1 MELPGRGTAAASPE
15 DLPDAMTNSHSSASP
30 TGTQAVDRAARLLT
44 DIVDA
49 PEALT
54 FSELAAASGL
64 AKSTTSRLLFALE
77 RHGLVRREA
86 SNGYLPGAV
95 FIRYAWKKGR
105 ESDLAEM
112 AQPFLERLGEVTRET
127 INLGVAS
134 AGFVEQIAQVDSP
147 YVLGAT
153 NWVGRAVPLHCSAQ
167 GKVLLAHGVAALRPG
182 RLERLTENT
191 ITSRAA
197 LAAQLDEVRRRGFAV
212 TAEELEPGLLA
223 ISSPVYSDGGA
234 AIAALSVSGPVTR
247 LSSQRL
253 GESVAAC
260 IRESNALSHLLG
272 YRPRREGAA

>member
-1 MELPGRGTAAASPE
+1 
-15 DLPDAMTNSHSSASP
+15 MTNSNSSASP

-86 SNGYLPGAV
+86 SSGYLPGAV
-95 FIRYAWKKGR
+95 FVRYAWKKGR
-105 ESDLAEM
+105 ESDLVDM
-112 AQPFLERLGEVTRET
+112 AQPFLQRLGEVTRET

-134 AGFVEQIAQVDSP
+134 SGFVDQIAQVDSP

-153 NWVGRAVPLHCSAQ
+153 NWVGREVPLHCSAQ
-167 GKVLLAHGVAALRPG
+167 GKVLLAHGVATLPPG
-182 RLERLTENT
+182 RLERLTGNT
-191 ITSRAA
+191 VTSRAA
-197 LAAQLDEVRRRGFAV
+197 LSAQLDEVRRRGFAV
-212 TAEELEPGLLA
+212 TAEELEPGLVA
-223 ISSPVYSDGGA
+223 ISSPVYNDGGA
-234 AIAALSVSGPVTR
+234 AVAALSVSGPVTR

-253 GESVAAC
+253 GETVAAC
-260 IRESNALSHLLG
+260 VRESNALSHLLG